1 MIRGI
6 PRLSNVFKTMKFRLG
21 LLLILMAV
29 VPGIIFL
36 SIYFQNMENRQIGTL
51 SQSLTS
57 QAQLISSQIAE
68 GGYLYGQREIL
79 FDRLNALREMYA
91 GRIMIMDSSMNI
103 LIDTYNIYEGKVLIW
118 ENALRSLSGETISE
132 YDKANSLLT
141 VSIPIVVPENSTT
154 VNSGVVMISRNTDSV
169 EADISYYRNLGIIIF
184 LAILVGAVIFS
195 IFAAI
200 IFMSPIDGLNREV
213 KEILSENRLKLNK
226 NNIPEIGSLSN
237 NINALSDRQRT
248 VDTTV
253 RDFLSNVS
261 HELKTPLTSM
271 KIMADSLNTG
281 DAPLE
286 MYKEFMSD
294 MSSEIDRESAIIND
308 LITLVRTEGEG
319 ADFKMEACN
328 VNEVLESALK
338 SLVPIAEAAKVE
350 LLLETFKPVIS
361 EIDKVKF
368 SQAMINLVGNAIKYN
383 REGGYVHVTLNS
395 DTDNLYIRIEDN
407 GFGIPEASMDQIFER
422 FYRADTSHSR
432 EIEGTG
438 LGLSIVKNIIR
449 LHGGQIRAESI
460 EGEGSTF
467 TVMIPLAS
475 EERL

>member
-1 MIRGI
+1 MIRGL
-6 PRLSNVFKTMKFRLG
+6 PRLSNFFKTMKFRLG

-36 SIYFQNMENRQIGTL
+36 FIYFQNMENRQIGTL

-118 ENALRSLSGETISE
+118 ENALRSLAGETISE

-141 VSIPIVVPENSTT
+141 VSIPIASFENSTT
-154 VNSGVVMISRNTDSV
+154 GNTGVVMISRNTDSV
-169 EADISYYRNLGIIIF
+169 EGDISYYRNLGTSIF
-184 LAILVGAVIFS
+184 LAIVVGAIIFS
-195 IFAAI
+195 VFASF

-226 NNIPEIGSLSN
+226 NSIPEIGSLSN

-319 ADFKMEACN
+319 ADFKMEAVN

-395 DTDNLYIRIEDN
+395 DTDNFYIRVEDN